1 MYKIIVVEDDQIIR
15 RGICEAIPWEEN
27 GFVIAGEASDGE
39 IGLALI
45 EKEKPHVVISD
56 INMPFLNGLEMV
68 EQLKDKMPETRFI
81 FLTGYED
88 FSYAQQALQ
97 MKVFDYLL
105 KPVDGSHLLQ
115 KVKEAA
121 ADLEKMVE
129 KEKKITNSM
138 PILQQQFFRKVTQ
151 NQDERFDV
159 EKGLADLGIH
169 VEGKLYSIMLLN
181 FLDLREEHSF
191 AMREKLIDITSNY
204 FHEEKF
210 HVLTVD
216 HNEFAILLSFEDDG
230 SKKGEFAQC
239 LFEFLKGEETVTIT
253 IGRTYAN
260 LFEIGQS
267 YLEARMA
274 MDMRHIMGTGE
285 LFSIEDTVSHDEKSG
300 DSLQNLENKL
310 ISHIKQN
317 VPEKVLETLD
327 EITESVKESKNI
339 SLEDLKV
346 FTLKYTTML
355 FFEIEKWNKESVK
368 SFNSSEFFKEVMEI
382 NSLKDMMLI
391 LKRLIQQ
398 WSELIYK
405 KTEVENNSHVDLA
418 IQYMNENYSDSDLT
432 LQKLAKLIHVST
444 PYLSNLFKIEK
455 GFNFGDYLVELR
467 MKKAMELLRVE
478 NLKNYEI
485 SERVGYS
492 NPQYFS
498 ICFKKYTSYT
508 PAEYKKKFK

>member
-15 RGICEAIPWEEN
+15 RGICQAIPWQEN

-45 EKEKPHVVISD
+45 EKEQPHVVISD
-56 INMPFLNGLEMV
+56 INMPFLNGLDMAK
-68 EQLKDKMPETRFI
+68 QLKDKMPETRFI

-88 FSYAQQALQ
+88 FTYAQQALQ
-97 MKVFDYLL
+97 LKAFDYLL
-105 KPVDGSHLLQ
+105 KPVEASLLLE
-115 KVKEAA
+115 KVKEATVEW
-121 ADLEKMVE
+121 EKIIE
-129 KEKKITNSM
+129 KEKKITSSM
-138 PILQQQFFRKVTQ
+138 PLLQQKFFRKLAQ
-151 NQDERFDV
+151 NRDEQVDV
-159 EKGLADLGIH
+159 EKGLADLGIQ
-169 VEGKLYSIMLLN
+169 VEGNLYSIMLFN
-181 FLDLREEHSF
+181 FLYHSEEHSL
-191 AMREKLIDITSNY
+191 ALREKLIELTSNY
-204 FHEEKF
+204 FHEDKF
-210 HVLTVD
+210 HVLHVEN
-216 HNEFAILLSFEDDG
+216 NEFAILLSFEDDDG
-230 SKKGEFAQC
+230 IKGGFAQA
-239 LFEFLKGEETVTIT
+239 LFEEFKGRETVTIT

-300 DSLQNLENKL
+300 VSFQKLEEKL

-317 VPEKVLETLD
+317 VPEKVLETVD

-339 SLEDLKV
+339 SLAELKV

-355 FFEIEKWNKESVK
+355 FFEIEKWNKESLK
-368 SFNSSEFFKEVMEI
+368 RFNSSDFYKEIMDM
-382 NSLKDMMLI
+382 NSLKDMILI
-391 LKRLIQQ
+391 IKRLIQQ

-405 KTEVENNSHVDLA
+405 KTEIENNSHVDLA
-418 IQYMNENYSDSDLT
+418 IQYMKENYSDSDLT

-455 GFNFGDYLVELR
+455 GFNFGEYLVELR
-467 MKKAMELLRVE
+467 MKKAMELLREE

-485 SERVGYS
+485 AERVGYS

-498 ICFKKYTSYT
+498 ICFKKFTGYT

>member
-15 RGICEAIPWEEN
+15 RGICQAIPWEEN

-45 EKEKPHVVISD
+45 EKEQPHVVISD

-68 EQLKDKMPETRFI
+68 KQLKDKMPETRFI

-88 FSYAQQALQ
+88 FTYAQQALQ
-97 MKVFDYLL
+97 LKAFDYLL
-105 KPVDGSHLLQ
+105 KPVDASHLLQ
-115 KVKEAA
+115 KVKEATTEW
-121 ADLEKMVE
+121 EKIIE
-129 KEKKITNSM
+129 KEKKITYSM
-138 PILQQQFFRKVTQ
+138 PLLQQKFFRKLTQ
-151 NQDERFDV
+151 NGDERLDV

-169 VEGKLYSIMLLN
+169 IEGKYYSIMLLN
-181 FLDLREEHSF
+181 FLYQSEEHSS
-191 AMREKLIDITSNY
+191 ALKEKLIDLTSNY
-204 FHEEKF
+204 FHKEKF
-210 HVLTVD
+210 YVLNVEN
-216 HNEFAILLSFEDDG
+216 NELAILLSFEDDDG
-230 SKKGEFAQC
+230 KKGEFAQR
-239 LFEFLKGEETVTIT
+239 LFEDLKGKESVTIT
-253 IGRTYAN
+253 VGRTYTN

-285 LFSIEDTVSHDEKSG
+285 LFSIEDTVSHDEKLG
-300 DSLQNLENKL
+300 DSFQKLEDKL
-310 ISHIKQN
+310 TSHIKQN
-317 VPEKVLETLD
+317 VPEKVLDTLD

-339 SLEDLKV
+339 SLADLKV

-355 FFEIEKWNKESVK
+355 FFEIEKWNKESLK
-368 SFNSSEFFKEVMEI
+368 SFNSSEIFKEVMEM
-382 NSLKDMMLI
+382 NSLKDMMILI
-391 LKRLIQQ
+391 KRLIQQ

-405 KTEVENNSHVDLA
+405 KTEIENNSHVDLA
-418 IQYMNENYSDSDLT
+418 IQYMKENYSDSDLT

-467 MKKAMELLRVE
+467 MKKAMELMREE